1 MTCGEGGWRWAVGG
15 WRLAVGGWRLAVG
28 GGQWAVG
35 VWRLAVGVIVLVLES
50 RASLYKAG
58 RPRRRRRA
66 AIGGEPLFDVASSI
80 GWQQAAPGNY
90 PARYFAQRGGLMG
103 IDSDAA
109 YRTAA
114 RRDVPGSRLLP
125 AHRARIL

>member
-1 MTCGEGGWRWAVGG
+1 VGGWRWAVGG

-66 AIGGEPLFDVASSI
+66 AIGDVMGIARLLLFGSLAIPMTS
-80 GWQQAAPGNY
+80 
-90 PARYFAQRGGLMG
+90 PARSFGMPPSEFINSRGFTQRDILLN
-103 IDSDAA
+103 AA
-109 YRTAA
+109 
-114 RRDVPGSRLLP
+114 V
-125 AHRARIL
+125 